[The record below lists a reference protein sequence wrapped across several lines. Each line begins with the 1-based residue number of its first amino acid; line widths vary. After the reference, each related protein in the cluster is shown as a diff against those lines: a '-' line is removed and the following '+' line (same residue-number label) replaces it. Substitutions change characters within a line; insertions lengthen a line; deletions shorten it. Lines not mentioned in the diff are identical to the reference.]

1 MQFIIL
7 AALVSTAKTFPAV
20 PNLPVNETR
29 KNYHANQL
37 GARSAICY
45 YIVAG

>member
-20 PNLPVNETR
+20 PNLPVNETS
-29 KNYHANQL
+29 KTITTT
-37 GARSAICY
+37 S
-45 YIVAG
+45 